1 MAATDADAADQIA
14 NYHLQITN
22 PLDVSSYLERIGYEG
37 PREPTLDVLRAIH
50 RRHMLTV
57 PFENLDIHLGRTIV
71 LDEASFFDKI
81 VRQRRGGFCYE
92 LNGLFAALLREM
104 GYDLDLLSGRVDN
117 QAGYFGP
124 EFDHLVLL
132 VRLDGQPWI
141 ADVGFGDSFL
151 EPLALDGKEQSSG
164 GMLYFVDRW
173 REGLILL
180 RQEDGMW
187 SPKYVFTLQPHRLE
201 EFAGMCVYHQTS
213 PNSTFPRARIC
224 SRATP
229 QGRVTLSEMRL
240 IQTMNGER
248 TERML
253 ESEEQHQQALLEY
266 FGIELPNLDWK
277 PLRQW

>member
-1 MAATDADAADQIA
+1 M
-14 NYHLQITN
+14 
-22 PLDVSSYLERIGYEG
+22 DVSSYLERIGYEG
-37 PREPTLDVLRAIH
+37 PREPSLDTLRAIH
-50 RRHMLTV
+50 RRHMLTI

-71 LDEASFFDKI
+71 LDEAAFFDKI

-92 LNGLFAALLREM
+92 LNGLFAALLREL
-104 GYDLDLLSGRVDN
+104 GYDLDLLSGRVAN
-117 QAGYFGP
+117 EAGHFGP

-132 VRLDGQPWI
+132 VRLEGQRWI
-141 ADVGFGDSFL
+141 ADVGFGDSFV
-151 EPLALDGKEQSSG
+151 EPLALDGGEQSSG
-164 GMLYFVDRW
+164 GMLYLIDSR

-180 RQEDGMW
+180 RKEKGVW
-187 SPKYVFTLQPHRLE
+187 SEKYAFTLQPHRLE

-229 QGRVTLSEMRL
+229 QGRITLSEMRL
-240 IQTMNGER
+240 IQTVDGER
-248 TERML
+248 SERVL
-253 ESEEQHQQALLEY
+253 ESEEQYQQALLEN

>member
-1 MAATDADAADQIA
+1 MEVNHKSQIR
-14 NYHLQITN
+14 NHKSM
-22 PLDVSSYLERIGYEG
+22 DVSSYLERISYDGAG
-37 PREPTLDVLRAIH
+37 TPTLDTLRTLH
-50 RRHMLTV
+50 RHHMLTV

-71 LDEASFFDKI
+71 LDEGAFFDKI

-92 LNGLFAALLREM
+92 CNGLFAALLREL
-104 GYDLDLLSGRVDN
+104 GYDLDLLSARVANDAGR
-117 QAGYFGP
+117 FGP
-124 EFDHLVLL
+124 EFDHLVLM
-132 VRLDGQPWI
+132 VRLDGQQWI

-164 GMLYFVDRW
+164 GMLYFIDHTPKD
-173 REGLILL
+173 LLLL
-180 RQEDGMW
+180 RQENGVW
-187 SPKYVFTLQPHRLE
+187 AAKYAFTVQPRLLA

-229 QGRVTLSEMRL
+229 QGRITLSEMRL
-240 IQTMNGER
+240 IHTINGER

-253 ESEEQHQQALLEY
+253 ESEQQYAQALVEY
-266 FGIELPNLDWK
+266 FGIELPNLAWK

>member
-1 MAATDADAADQIA
+1 M
-14 NYHLQITN
+14 
-22 PLDVSSYLERIGYEG
+22 DVASYLERIGYEG
-37 PREPTLDVLRAIH
+37 PREPTLDVLREIH

-71 LDEASFFDKI
+71 LDEAAFFDKI

-92 LNGLFAALLREM
+92 LNGLFAALLREL
-104 GYDLDLLSGRVDN
+104 GYDVDLLSGRVAN
-117 QAGYFGP
+117 EIGRFGP
-124 EFDHLVLL
+124 EFDHLVLR
-132 VRLDGQPWI
+132 VQLDGQPWI

-151 EPLALDGKEQSSG
+151 EPLALEGGEQSSG
-164 GMLYFVDRW
+164 GLMYFIDSW
-173 REGLILL
+173 PEGRILL
-180 RQEDGMW
+180 REEKGVW
-187 SPKYVFTLQPHRLE
+187 SEKYVFTLHPRRLE

-224 SRATP
+224 TRATP
-229 QGRVTLSEMRL
+229 QGRITLAEMRL

-253 ESEEQHQQALLEY
+253 ESEEQYQQALLEY
-266 FGIELPNLDWK
+266 FGVELPNLDWK

>member
-1 MAATDADAADQIA
+1 
-14 NYHLQITN
+14 
-22 PLDVSSYLERIGYEG
+22 LDVSSYLERNGYEG
-37 PREPTLDVLRAIH
+37 SRAPTLDTLRAVH

-71 LDEASFFDKI
+71 LDEAAFFDKI

-92 LNGLFAALLREM
+92 LNGLFAVLLREL
-104 GYDLDLLSGRVDN
+104 GYEVDLLSGRVAN
-117 QAGYFGP
+117 EIGRFGP
-124 EFDHLVLL
+124 EFDHLVLR

-141 ADVGFGDSFL
+141 ADVGFGDSFVD
-151 EPLALDGKEQSSG
+151 PLALGGGEQSSG
-164 GMLYFVDRW
+164 GMSYFIDRW
-173 REGLILL
+173 PEGLILL
-180 RQEDGMW
+180 REENGAW
-187 SPKYVFTLQPHRLE
+187 STKYVFTLQPRRLE

-224 SRATP
+224 TRATL
-229 QGRVTLSEMRL
+229 QGRITLSEMRL

-248 TERML
+248 TERVL
-253 ESEEQHQQALLEY
+253 DSEEQYQQALLEC

>member
-1 MAATDADAADQIA
+1 M
-14 NYHLQITN
+14 TN
-22 PLDVSSYLERIGYEG
+22 RESVDVSPYLERIGYEG
-37 PREPTLDVLRAIH
+37 SREPTLETLRALH
-50 RRHMLTV
+50 RRHMLAV
-57 PFENLDIHLGRTIV
+57 PFENLDIHLGRPIV
-71 LDEASFFDKI
+71 LDETAFLDKI

-92 LNGLFAALLREM
+92 LNGLFAALLRDL
-104 GYDLDLLSGRVDN
+104 GYDLDLVSGRVSN
-117 QAGYFGP
+117 ELGRFGP

-132 VRLDGQPWI
+132 VRLDGQQWI

-151 EPLALDGKEQSSG
+151 KPLALDGKEHSSG

-173 REGLILL
+173 PEGFILL
-180 RQEDGMW
+180 REENGVW
-187 SPKYVFTLQPHRLE
+187 SAKYVFTLQPHRLE

-229 QGRVTLSEMRL
+229 QGRVTLSGMRL
-240 IQTMNGER
+240 IQTVNDER

-253 ESEEQHQQALLEY
+253 ESEEQYAQALEEY

>member
-1 MAATDADAADQIA
+1 MGMDIV
-14 NYHLQITN
+14 
-22 PLDVSSYLERIGYEG
+22 PYLERIGYEG

-50 RRHMLTV
+50 RRHMLAV
-57 PFENLDIHLGRTIV
+57 PFENLDIHLGRAIV
-71 LDEASFFDKI
+71 LDEAAFFDKI

-92 LNGLFAALLREM
+92 LNGLFAALLREL
-104 GYDLDLLSGRVDN
+104 GYNVDLLSGRVAN
-117 QAGYFGP
+117 ETGSFGP
-124 EFDHLVLL
+124 EFDHLVLR

-151 EPLALDGKEQSSG
+151 EPLALEGGEQSSG
-164 GMLYFVDRW
+164 GMMYFIDSW
-173 REGLILL
+173 PEGLMLL
-180 RQEDGMW
+180 REEKGVW
-187 SPKYVFTLQPHRLE
+187 AERYVFTLQPRRLE

-253 ESEEQHQQALLEY
+253 ESEEQYQQALLEY
-266 FGIELPNLDWK
+266 FGIELPNLDWR

>member
-1 MAATDADAADQIA
+1 M
-14 NYHLQITN
+14 
-22 PLDVSSYLERIGYEG
+22 DVSSYLERIGYEG
-37 PREPTLDVLRAIH
+37 PREPTLDVLRALH
-50 RRHMLTV
+50 RRHMLAV

-71 LDEASFFDKI
+71 LDEAAFFDKI

-92 LNGLFAALLREM
+92 LNGLFAALLREL
-104 GYDLDLLSGRVDN
+104 GYEVDLLSGRVAN
-117 QAGYFGP
+117 EIGRFGP
-124 EFDHLVLL
+124 EFDHLVLR

-151 EPLALDGKEQSSG
+151 EPLALEGGEQSRG
-164 GMLYFVDRW
+164 GVMYFIDSW
-173 REGLILL
+173 PEGLILL
-180 RQEDGMW
+180 REEKGVW
-187 SPKYVFTLQPHRLE
+187 SERYVFTLQPRRLE

-224 SRATP
+224 SLATP

-253 ESEEQHQQALLEY
+253 ESEEQYQQALREY